1 MGKEKQELVQHQ
13 QEQMKRNLEKLISG
27 VRKYGNAKKDN
38 LYTTYML
45 GGSNPELQKQAT
57 ESASVVWEKF
67 KTLADQGGELLTKL
81 DTWKQN
87 GYSAEE
93 YKEIEET
100 YNTLNQQVKKA
111 ASIGNNLKDIRDY
124 AKIELKNSFKE
135 GKYSKYGKN
144 IDGNSVAIL
153 NISDIQMSSATVDI
167 CGALLNLN
175 DLTSGMAQTLQDA
188 EAEKKAEEELAEKK
202 KQEELEAQ
210 KKAEEERLAQE
221 KIEKERIEK
230 EKLEQQKALAKQ
242 HAEEI
247 ENVKSSVKLPFEK
260 INDPEEVLNDQIFEK
275 VKERLIKESLEKAKV
290 KYAAEQIWADSE
302 ITGSRQELDSD
313 DLSLNRTE
321 QLLKNS
327 QAQLEALNQKN
338 IDYDGLE
345 AVLSDLENDLDLFM
359 HAYAQVPSY
368 DSRDTKMSALEGIKG
383 VMAAINGFKEKP
395 GTEAHVAESYDS
407 MFRNIIDPY
416 FKSIGIDAA
425 DPDTGLNDHYE
436 GLDFMIKSCEEQI
449 NASKKII
456 GEKLHW
462 ASTKD
467 AERQKIKE
475 ENAAI
480 SDALIQKAIA
490 GNLVNIC
497 KKYDLPNLGSK
508 LRDKIE
514 YGRLNKDIKDKTDKI
529 KSLNESKKLH
539 QEELQKAQDK
549 KAEIEEKIQKEGME
563 NAEKALPAKIEAA
576 KQKIALKKKT
586 DEAVNGTDKDF
597 VKGLF
602 DDIDKE
608 YELEQKAREERIR
621 AEEYNKKILAEIES
635 VKKNLKKVPEK
646 PVQKPA
652 PAEVPKPAEAEAPK
666 PVPEKIDQKPYLE
679 EIQRLAKDLDKT
691 IGVFQRN
698 TKPFKDLCSALKSI
712 KEQKG
717 FDSKPISRDAF
728 RQAFENVKANC
739 RQYAI
744 DHSNT
749 ANYPELRGNMPQR
762 LKIMSRILNVL
773 DMADKGIDPHSKQGR
788 EIMLKEKYLN
798 AQYMKDLAGSNP
810 ALKKIA
816 QENLLKFN
824 QVGDKL
830 NNFNKINDK
839 IAAVKPS
846 EMLGMLQ
853 KHGDVFLQE
862 MDAPAKIQQGPVN
875 AL

>member
-1 MGKEKQELVQHQ
+1 MGKEKRELVQHQ

-57 ESASVVWEKF
+57 ENASVVWEKF

-100 YNTLNQQVKKA
+100 YNTLNQQAKRA
-111 ASIGNNLKDIRDY
+111 ASISDLKDSRDF
-124 AKIELKNSFKE
+124 AKIDLKNSFKE

-167 CGALLNLN
+167 CEALINLDN
-175 DLTSGMAQTLQDA
+175 LTSGMAQTLQDA

-260 INDPEEVLNDQIFEK
+260 IDDPEEIFNAQIFEE
-275 VKERLIKESLEKAKV
+275 VKDRLVKESLEKSKV
-290 KYAAEQIWADSE
+290 KYAAEQIWADND
-302 ITGSRQELDSD
+302 ITTSQQELDSD
-313 DLSLNRTE
+313 DLSLSRTE

-327 QAQLEALNQKN
+327 QAQFEALKQKN

-345 AVLSDLENDLDLFM
+345 DVLSDLENDLDLFM
-359 HAYAQVPSY
+359 HAYAQVPSF
-368 DSRDTKMSALEGIKG
+368 DNRDTKMSALEGIRG
-383 VMAAINGFKEKP
+383 VMAAIDGFKKKP
-395 GTEAHVAESYDS
+395 GTEAQIAESYDS
-407 MFRNIIDPY
+407 MFRNIIEPY
-416 FKSIGIDAA
+416 FKSIDIDAA
-425 DPDTGLNDHYE
+425 DPDPGLNDHYE
-436 GLDFMIKSCEEQI
+436 GLDFMIKSCEEHI
-449 NASKKII
+449 EASKKII

-514 YGRLNKDIKDKTDKI
+514 YDRLNKDIKLKTDKI
-529 KSLNESKKLH
+529 QSLNESKKLH
-539 QEELQKAQDK
+539 QEELQKAKNK

-586 DEAVNGTDKDF
+586 DEAVNGADKDF

-602 DDIDKE
+602 DDIDKD
-608 YELEQKAREERIR
+608 YEMEQKAREERIR
-621 AEEYNKKILAEIES
+621 AEEYNKKVLAEIES
-635 VKKNLKKVPEK
+635 VKKNLRKVPEK
-646 PVQKPA
+646 
-652 PAEVPKPAEAEAPK
+652 EVPKPAAEAPK
-666 PVPEKIDQKPYLE
+666 PAPVEAPKAAPAVINQKPYLE

-698 TKPFKDLCSALKSI
+698 TKPFKDLCDALKSI
-712 KEQKG
+712 KEQNG
-717 FDSKPISRDAF
+717 FSDKQLSKEAF
-728 RQAFENVKANC
+728 SKAFEKVKAC
-739 RQYAI
+739 CAQYAR
-744 DHSNT
+744 DHSDP
-749 ANYPELRGNMPQR
+749 AKYPELKGNMPKR

-798 AQYMKDLAGSNP
+798 AQYMNDLASSNP
-810 ALKKIA
+810 ALKKRA

-824 QVGDKL
+824 QVGEKL
-830 NNFNKINDK
+830 NNFNKLDEK
-839 IAAVKPS
+839 LAKAS
-846 EMLGMLQ
+846 SAEMFDMLR
-853 KHGDVFLQE
+853 KHGNDAFLKE
-862 MDAPAKIQQGPVN
+862 MDAPAKSQQGPVN
-875 AL
+875 VI

>member
-1 MGKEKQELVQHQ
+1 MGKEKRELVQHQ

-27 VRKYGNAKKDN
+27 VRKYGNARKDN

-45 GGSNPELQKQAT
+45 GGSTPELQKKAT
-57 ESASVVWEKF
+57 ENASAAWEKF
-67 KTLADQGGELLTKL
+67 KVLADQGGELITKL

-100 YNTLNQQVKKA
+100 YNTFNQQVKRA
-111 ASIGNNLKDIRDY
+111 AGIAYNLKETRDY
-124 AKIELKNSFKE
+124 AKESLRNSFKE
-135 GKYSKYGKN
+135 GKYSKYGKTV
-144 IDGNSVAIL
+144 DGNSVAIL
-153 NISDIQMSSATVDI
+153 NISDIQMDSATVEL
-167 CGALLNLN
+167 CQAMMNLN
-175 DLTSGMAQTLQDA
+175 DLTSGMTQALKDA

-221 KIEKERIEK
+221 KIEKEKAEK

-242 HAEEI
+242 HAEELD
-247 ENVKSSVKLPFEK
+247 NAKSSVKLPFEK
-260 INDPEEVLNDQIFEK
+260 INDPEEVYNAQIFEE

-290 KYAAEQIWADSE
+290 KYAAEQMWADSE
-302 ITGSRQELDSD
+302 ITGSQQELDSD

-327 QAQLEALNQKN
+327 QSQLEALKQKN
-338 IDYDGLE
+338 VDYDGLDD
-345 AVLSDLENDLDLFM
+345 VLSDLENDLDLFM
-359 HAYAQVPSY
+359 HAYAQVPSF
-368 DSRDTKMSALEGIKG
+368 DNRDTKMSALEGIRG

-395 GTEAHVAESYDS
+395 GAEAHVAESYDS
-407 MFRNIIDPY
+407 MFRNMIEPY
-416 FKSIGIDAA
+416 FKSIGIDPA

-456 GEKLHW
+456 GEMMHLP
-462 ASTKD
+462 STKD

-480 SDALIQKAIA
+480 SDALIQKTIA
-490 GNLVNIC
+490 GNLVAIC

-514 YGRLNKDIKDKTDKI
+514 YDRLNKDIKLKTDKI
-529 KSLNESKKLH
+529 TSLNESKKIH
-539 QEELQKAQDK
+539 QEELQKAKDK
-549 KAEIEEKIQKEGME
+549 KLEIEEKIQKEGLE

-586 DEAVNGTDKDF
+586 DAAVNGTDKDF

-602 DDIDKE
+602 DDIDKD
-608 YELEQKAREERIR
+608 YEMEQKAREERIR
-621 AEEYNKKILAEIES
+621 AEEYNKKVLAEIES
-635 VKKNLKKVPEK
+635 VKKNLRKVPEK
-646 PVQKPA
+646 
-652 PAEVPKPAEAEAPK
+652 EVPKPAAESPKPAPVEAPK
-666 PVPEKIDQKPYLE
+666 AAPAAINQKPYLE

-698 TKPFKDLCSALKSI
+698 TKPFKDLCDALKSI
-712 KEQKG
+712 KEQNG
-717 FDSKPISRDAF
+717 FSDKQLPKEAFSK
-728 RQAFENVKANC
+728 AFENVKSCCA
-739 RQYAI
+739 QYAR
-744 DHSNT
+744 DHSDP
-749 ANYPELRGNMPQR
+749 ARYPELKGNMPQR

-798 AQYMKDLAGSNP
+798 AQNMKDLASSNP
-810 ALKKIA
+810 ALKKRA
-816 QENLLKFN
+816 QENLLTFN

-830 NNFNKINDK
+830 NDFKKLDGK
-839 IAAVKPS
+839 LAKAS
-846 EMLGMLQ
+846 SAEMFDMLR

-862 MDAPAKIQQGPVN
+862 MDAPEKTQQGPVN
-875 AL
+875 AM